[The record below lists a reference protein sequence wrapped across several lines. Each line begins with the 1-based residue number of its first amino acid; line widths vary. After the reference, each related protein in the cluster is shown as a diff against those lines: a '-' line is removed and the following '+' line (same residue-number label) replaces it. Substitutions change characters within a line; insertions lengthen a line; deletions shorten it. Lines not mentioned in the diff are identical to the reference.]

1 MLALAASLPLIAGFL
16 VGHRPPAP
24 IITTGFVER
33 GALPS
38 VAASLAL
45 PAVLPQKLA
54 GAGAAFSALTVS
66 SFSTWQLLAAFVLGG
81 AFSTSIFAA
90 EGLRVAFGPKNVQR
104 VRAICAL
111 VRKLVNARP
120 PTAPAA
126 HLPGQG
132 HSPGPVG
139 EPSPLRCRGEAVEAH
154 SGA

>member
-1 MLALAASLPLIAGFL
+1 MLAAAASLPLIAGFL
-16 VGHRPPAP
+16 AGHRPPAP

-45 PAVLPQKLA
+45 PAVVPQKLA
-54 GAGAAFSALTVS
+54 SAGAAFGALTVS
-66 SFSTWQLLAAFVLGG
+66 SFSTWQLLAAFMLGG

-111 VRKLVNARP
+111 VLKLVIARP
-120 PTAPAA
+120 PTASAA
-126 HLPGQG
+126 HPTAQG
-132 HSPGPVG
+132 HSLGPVG
-139 EPSPLRCRGEAVEAH
+139 EPSLLRGRGEAAEAH